1 MNILIGITAVI
12 IMAVSI
18 GILLQKKG
26 KSKSFKEIV
35 KQTFPE
41 YIIMEKNKQIMI
53 CEYNHRNEPDERVF
67 IRIGGKKK
75 IEKSGRFI
83 IAIYPTQPSSKEL
96 KKDLG
101 KFL

>member
-1 MNILIGITAVI
+1 MNIVIGITIVVLIAI
-12 IMAVSI
+12 AL
-18 GILLQKKG
+18 GITLSRKEKNN
-26 KSKSFKEIV
+26 SFKDIV
-35 KQTFPE
+35 KKTFPK
-41 YIIMEKNKQIMI
+41 YIIREKNNQIMI

-67 IRIGGKKK
+67 IRIGNTKK

-83 IAIYPTQPSSKEL
+83 IVNYPKQPSSKEL